1 MLLTKEQLKEYIHV
15 ETSFLSNKALM
26 YLPFDIFETQIIAK
40 YLMLLRKT
48 EYHTNVGHKIRGLYY
63 LLRMKKKQ
71 CRYGV
76 HIPINVF
83 EKGLSIAH
91 LGTIVVNGNARVG
104 ENCRIH
110 VGVVI
115 GANGENKPGGVP
127 ILGNNIYI
135 GPGAKIFG
143 KIQIVDGCK
152 IGANAVVNKSF
163 SEKNSILV
171 GVPAQRKG

>member
-1 MLLTKEQLKEYIHV
+1 MIQTKEQLKEYIHV
-15 ETSFLSNKALM
+15 ETSFLSNKVLM
-26 YLPFDIFETQIIAK
+26 YLPFDIFEAQIIAK

-63 LLRMKKKQ
+63 LLRLKKKQ

-91 LGTIVVNGNARVG
+91 LGTIIVNGNAKVG

-115 GANGENKPGGVP
+115 GANGENKPGGCQYWET
-127 ILGNNIYI
+127 I
-135 GPGAKIFG
+135 
-143 KIQIVDGCK
+143 
-152 IGANAVVNKSF
+152 
-163 SEKNSILV
+163 SILDQEQKYLEKYKLWMDV
-171 GVPAQRKG
+171 KLAQML